1 MLDSIQ
7 SKAGLIGYYEGTL
20 KTTLRYLESTPPKDR
35 SWETKHTI
43 EMLKKVLAGGEEV
56 WQRVKGRE

>member
-20 KTTLRYLESTPPKDR
+20 KITLRYLETIPAKDR
-35 SWETKHTI
+35 TWETKHAM
-43 EMLKKVLAGGEEV
+43 EMLKKTLAEGEEV
-56 WQRVKGRE
+56 WLRVRGGD

>member
-20 KTTLRYLESTPPKDR
+20 KTTLRYLESTPAKDR
-35 SWETKHTI
+35 SWETKHAI
-43 EMLKKVLAGGEEV
+43 EMLKKVLAEGEEIWLRVRGGE
-56 WQRVKGRE
+56 